1 VIAKKFIIDAEM
13 FGPSSTYYSFKA
25 SIDGDINGSSQNE
38 TLQSVLDALKAK
50 FPLLND
56 LSSSKQVYS
65 YGSATEKFPA
75 VGFRYTGSIG
85 YRY

>member
-56 LSSSKQVYS
+56 LLSSKQVYS